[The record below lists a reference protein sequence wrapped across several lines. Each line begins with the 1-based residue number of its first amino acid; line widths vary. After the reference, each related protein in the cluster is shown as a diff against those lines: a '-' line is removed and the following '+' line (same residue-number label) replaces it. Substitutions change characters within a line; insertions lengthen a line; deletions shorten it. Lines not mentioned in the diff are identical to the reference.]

1 MLASDFRAAARR
13 ALAGKWV
20 LAVVAGLIVG
30 LLGGASSGGPE
41 LKAEYHSGSGVNFTF
56 GGVPLSPEA
65 AAWVAGAL
73 AMLTLGAVVVA
84 LVYFTI
90 GGVVSVGYARFNL
103 DLIDGGSP
111 ELGGLFAYF
120 PYFKTAL
127 CARLLTSLYIFLWTL
142 LLIVP
147 GIVAS
152 YSYALV
158 PFLLAED
165 PDLPAGEAI
174 SRSKDMMSGNRW
186 RLFCLDLS
194 FIGWAILCLFTFGI
208 GKFFLSPYQEAARAA
223 FYRDLSGSGGSVP
236 LW

>member
-20 LAVVAGLIVG
+20 LAVAAGLIVV
-30 LLGGASSGGPE
+30 LLGGASSGGPR
-41 LKAEYHSGSGVNFTF
+41 LKAEYHSGSGVHFTF

-65 AAWVAGAL
+65 AAWLAGAL
-73 AMLTLGAVVVA
+73 AMLTLAAVVVA
-84 LVYFTI
+84 LVYLTI

-147 GIVAS
+147 GIVAG

-165 PDLPAGEAI
+165 PDLTAGEAI
-174 SRSKDMMSGNRW
+174 GRSKDMMSGNRW

-208 GKFFLSPYQEAARAA
+208 GNLFLKPYQEAARAA
-223 FYRDLSGSGGSVP
+223 FYRDLSGSGDSVP